1 LERKSTYKVNT
12 AIENLLCYLWKPVLR
27 GEKEMSARDLSVLIS
42 VILIVSMLI
51 IPFPTWLL
59 SILII
64 LNITLALLVLLVSM
78 NMTEPLQFSVFPSL
92 LLLLTLYRL
101 GLNVSTTRA
110 ILSHGD
116 AGGVVETFGTFVVG
130 GNIVVG
136 LILFLILI
144 IIQFIVITK
153 GAERV
158 SEVAARFTLDAMPG
172 KQMSIDADLNAGM
185 ISEQEARERRKKV
198 GREADF
204 YGAMDGASKFVKGDA
219 IASIIIVLINL
230 IAGIIIGMLQQGMG
244 LADAAKHFSLLSV
257 GDGIV
262 SQIPALLISTA
273 TGIVVTRA
281 ASEGNL
287 GQEITSQLL
296 AYPKLLYV
304 AGGTIFLLGL
314 FTPINDLLTIPIAGM
329 LAVGGYMFSK
339 VPKTDKLQLE
349 EMEEASGADEMKSPE
364 SVISLLNVDPIEF
377 EFGYGLIPLADTN
390 QGGDLLDRIVMIRR
404 QLAIE
409 LGLVIP
415 VVRIRD
421 NIQLQPNEYRLKIK
435 GNEMARGELLL
446 DHYLAMSPGIE
457 DDSIEGIDTIEPSF
471 GLPAKW
477 ITDGMK
483 ERAEIFGYTVV
494 DPPSVVSTHITEVIK
509 ANAYELLGRQET
521 KQLIDHVKESYPILI
536 EEVTPNPLSVGEV
549 QKVLSKLL
557 KENVSIRNLP
567 VIFETLADFGKV
579 TTDTDILA
587 EYVRQALARQITNQ
601 YASQGETLKVATLS
615 GKAEKSVADA
625 IQQTEH
631 GNYLALDPSISQRI
645 LESIA
650 KNIEQFSMMEQTPI
664 VLCSPAVRMYVRQLT
679 ERYFPKVPILSYN
692 ELEAN
697 VEVQSVGVVNV
708 D

>member
-1 LERKSTYKVNT
+1 MQV
-12 AIENLLCYLWKPVLR
+12 
-27 GEKEMSARDLSVLIS
+27 RDLSVLMS
-42 VILIVSMLI
+42 VILIVAMLI
-51 IPFPTWLL
+51 IPFPPWLL
-59 SILII
+59 SVLII
-64 LNITLALLVLLVSM
+64 INIALALMVLLTAM
-78 NMTEPLQFSVFPSL
+78 NMKEALEFSIFPSL
-92 LLLLTLYRL
+92 ILLMTLFRL
-101 GLNVSTTRA
+101 GLNVSTTRS
-110 ILSHGD
+110 ILSEGE
-116 AGGVVETFGTFVVG
+116 AGRVVETFGSFVTG
-130 GNIVVG
+130 GNVIVG
-136 LILFLILI
+136 LVVFLILI

-153 GAERV
+153 GSERV

-185 ISEQEARERRKKV
+185 ISEHEARERREKIS
-198 GREADF
+198 RESDF
-204 YGAMDGASKFVKGDA
+204 YGSMDGASKFVKGDA
-219 IASIIIVLINL
+219 IAGIIITLINL
-230 IAGIIIGMLQQGMG
+230 LFGVVIGMMQLG
-244 LADAAKHFSLLSV
+244 LPFGEAAMKYSTLTV

-281 ASEGNL
+281 ASDGNI
-287 GQEITSQLL
+287 GKDITSQLF
-296 AYPKLLYV
+296 AYPKMLYV
-304 AGGTIFLLGL
+304 TGGTIILLGL
-314 FTPINDLLTIPIAGM
+314 LTPIGLVLTLPIGGLM
-329 LAVGGYMFSK
+329 IFGGYTIA
-339 VPKTDKLQLE
+339 KTPQPDKEQLL
-349 EMEEASGADEMKSPE
+349 EMEEEIETDEMKSPE
-364 SVISLLNVDPIEF
+364 SAVNLLNVDPIEF

-446 DHYLAMSPGIE
+446 DHYLAMSPGID

-477 ITDGMK
+477 ITEEMK
-483 ERAEIFGYTVV
+483 EQAEIFGYTVV

-509 ANAYELLGRQET
+509 SNAHELLGRQET
-521 KQLIDHVKESYPILI
+521 KQLIDHVKESYPILV

-549 QKVLSKLL
+549 QKVLAKLL
-557 KENVSIRNLP
+557 KENISIRNLP
-567 VIFETLADFGKV
+567 VIFETLADFAKS
-579 TTDTDILA
+579 TSDTDLLT
-587 EYVRQALARQITNQ
+587 EYARQSLARQITNQ
-601 YASQGETLKVATLS
+601 FSQQGDSIKVVTLS
-615 GKAEKSVADA
+615 GRVEKMVAEGV
-625 IQQTEH
+625 QQTEQ
-631 GNYLALDPSISQRI
+631 GNYLSMDPAVSQNI

-650 KNIEQFSMMEQTPI
+650 SQVEQLSLMEQTPI

-679 ERYFPKVPILSYN
+679 ERYFPQIPILSYN

-697 VEVQSVGVVNV
+697 AEVQSVGVVNI

>member
-1 LERKSTYKVNT
+1 
-12 AIENLLCYLWKPVLR
+12 
-27 GEKEMSARDLSVLIS
+27 MSARDLSVLLS
-42 VILIVSMLI
+42 VILIVAMLI
-51 IPFPTWLL
+51 IPFPPWLL
-59 SILII
+59 SVLIMV
-64 LNITLALLVLLVSM
+64 NISIALLVLLNTM

-92 LLLLTLYRL
+92 LLLLTLFRL
-101 GLNVSTTRA
+101 GLNVSTTRS
-110 ILSHGD
+110 ILSKGE

-130 GNIVVG
+130 GNVVVG
-136 LILFLILI
+136 MVVFLILI
-144 IIQFIVITK
+144 IIQFVVITK
-153 GAERV
+153 GSERV

-185 ISEQEARERRKKV
+185 ISEQQARERREKV
-198 GREADF
+198 SREADF

-219 IASIIIVLINL
+219 IAGIIIVLINL
-230 IAGIIIGMLQQGMG
+230 IFGIVIGMTQQGLG
-244 LADAAKHFSLLSV
+244 IADAAQKYSLLTV

-281 ASEGNL
+281 ASDGNL
-287 GQEITSQLL
+287 GIDITSQLL
-296 AYPKLLYV
+296 AYPKMLYV
-304 AGGTIFLLGL
+304 GAATIFLLGL
-314 FTPINDLLTIPIAGM
+314 FTPIHDLLTIPIAALM
-329 LAVGGYMFSK
+329 AFGGYSFSR
-339 VPKTDKLQLE
+339 VREPDTQQLQ
-349 EMEEASGADEMKSPE
+349 EMEEDIQMDEMKSPE
-364 SVISLLNVDPIEF
+364 SVVNLLNVDPIEF
-377 EFGYGLIPLADTN
+377 EFGYGLIPLADAN

-446 DHYLAMSPGIE
+446 DHYLAMSPGID

-477 ITDGMK
+477 ITEEMK
-483 ERAEIFGYTVV
+483 EQAEIFGYTVV

-509 ANAYELLGRQET
+509 ANAHELLGRQET
-521 KQLIDHVKESYPILI
+521 KQLIDHLRESYPILV
-536 EEVTPNPLSVGEV
+536 EEATPNPLSVGEI
-549 QKVLSKLL
+549 QKVLGKLL
-557 KENVSIRNLP
+557 RENVSIRNLP
-567 VIFETLADFGKV
+567 IIFETLADYGKV

-601 YASQGETLKVATLS
+601 YSRNGESLKVITLS
-615 GKAEKSVADA
+615 GRVEKVIAEGV
-625 IQQTEH
+625 QQTEH
-631 GNYLALDPSISQRI
+631 GNYLSLDPAVSQGI
-645 LESIA
+645 LESVA
-650 KNIEQFSMMEQTPI
+650 SQVEQLSIMEQTPMI
-664 VLCSPAVRMYVRQLT
+664 LCSPAVRMYVRQLT
-679 ERYFPKVPILSYN
+679 ERYFAQIPVLSYN

-708 D
+708 E

>member
-1 LERKSTYKVNT
+1 
-12 AIENLLCYLWKPVLR
+12 
-27 GEKEMSARDLSVLIS
+27 
-42 VILIVSMLI
+42 
-51 IPFPTWLL
+51 
-59 SILII
+59 
-64 LNITLALLVLLVSM
+64 
-78 NMTEPLQFSVFPSL
+78 
-92 LLLLTLYRL
+92 
-101 GLNVSTTRA
+101 
-110 ILSHGD
+110 
-116 AGGVVETFGTFVVG
+116 
-130 GNIVVG
+130 
-136 LILFLILI
+136 
-144 IIQFIVITK
+144 
-153 GAERV
+153 
-158 SEVAARFTLDAMPG
+158 
-172 KQMSIDADLNAGM
+172 
-185 ISEQEARERRKKV
+185 
-198 GREADF
+198 
-204 YGAMDGASKFVKGDA
+204 MDGASKFVKGDA

-314 FTPINDLLTIPIAGM
+314 FTPINDTLTIPIAGM

-339 VPKTDKLQLE
+339 VPEPNKLDLE
-349 EMEEASGADEMKSPE
+349 QMEEASGADEMKSPE

-421 NIQLQPNEYRLKIK
+421 NIQLQPNEYRMKIK

-477 ITDGMK
+477 IAEGMK

-509 ANAYELLGRQET
+509 ANAHELLGRQET

-536 EEVTPNPLSVGEV
+536 EEVTPNPLSVGDV

-601 YASQGETLKVATLS
+601 YVGQGETLKVATLS
-615 GKAEKSVADA
+615 GKTEKSVADA

-631 GNYLALDPSISQRI
+631 GNYLALDPSISQRL

-650 KNIEQFSMMEQTPI
+650 ANIEQFSMMEQTPI